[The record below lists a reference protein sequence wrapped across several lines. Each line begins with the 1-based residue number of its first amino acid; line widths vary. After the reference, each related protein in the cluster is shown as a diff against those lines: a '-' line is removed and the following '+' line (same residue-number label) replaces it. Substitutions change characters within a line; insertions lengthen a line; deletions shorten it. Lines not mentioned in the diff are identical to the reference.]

1 MNQERINQLIA
12 SKLSGEIKPE
22 ELTELQ
28 AWREMN
34 EENAQ
39 LYTDSL
45 KIWEKA
51 ERNEAEPDIEL
62 AWKKLSGQLL
72 QEQPVKLSITRNNN
86 KQVWMRIAAA
96 VMLVA
101 FAGFLAL
108 RFLNAAMVE
117 VKTAAGEQKH
127 LVLPD
132 GSEIW
137 LNENTTFSYPEK
149 FADNSRKVKLSGEA
163 FFDIQRDEQKPFS
176 IESDHA
182 LTTVLGTSFS
192 VKDNA
197 LTEQAQ
203 LIVKT
208 GKVSFRSKASDR
220 ELIVKAGESAHL
232 EMNGDVAYD
241 QVYHINGLAWKDKK
255 LVFNDLTIR
264 EIVPVFEKY
273 FGLTLQVEDQQLLNC
288 HFTGEF
294 ENPQSEEVL
303 NILCRTLQVEWSK
316 SSDKTITI
324 KGKGCLQ

>member
-1 MNQERINQLIA
+1 MNKERINQLIA
-12 SKLSGEIKPE
+12 SELSGELKPE
-22 ELTELQ
+22 ELHEL
-28 AWREMN
+28 REWQQMDKA
-34 EENAQ
+34 NAQ
-39 LYTDSL
+39 LYRDSV

-51 ERNEAEPDIEL
+51 ERTETEPDIEL
-62 AWKKLSGQLL
+62 AWKKLSGRLM
-72 QEQPVKLSITRNNN
+72 QEQPVKLSISRNNN
-86 KQVWMRIAAA
+86 IQLFLRIAAA
-96 VMLVA
+96 VIVVA
-101 FAGFLAL
+101 FVGILAI
-108 RFLNAAMVE
+108 RFLNTDMME

-182 LTTVLGTSFS
+182 VTTVLGTSFL
-192 VKDNA
+192 VNDNELSEEA
-197 LTEQAQ
+197 K

-208 GKVSFRSKASDR
+208 GKVSFKSKSSGK

-232 EMNGDVAYD
+232 EQSGNMAYD
-241 QVYHINGLAWKDKK
+241 EVYQINGLAWRDKK
-255 LVFNDLTIR
+255 LVFNDLTIS

-273 FGLTLQVEDQQLLNC
+273 FGLTLQIEDTQLLNC

-294 ENPQSEEVL
+294 ENPKPEEVL
-303 NILCRTLQVEWSK
+303 NILCRTLQVEWNK